1 MSGEHE
7 EFELGNVFKVT
18 LVIGL
23 VVFGLGMGGLLS
35 IL

>member
-7 EFELGNVFKVT
+7 EFELGSVFKVT

-23 VVFGLGMGGLLS
+23 VVFGLGMAGLLS
-35 IL
+35 NL

>member
-18 LVIGL
+18 LGVGL
-23 VVFGLGMGGLLS
+23 VVFGLGIVGLL
-35 IL
+35 LNL

>member
-7 EFELGNVFKVT
+7 EFKLGNVFKVT

-23 VVFGLGMGGLLS
+23 VVFGPGMGGLLS